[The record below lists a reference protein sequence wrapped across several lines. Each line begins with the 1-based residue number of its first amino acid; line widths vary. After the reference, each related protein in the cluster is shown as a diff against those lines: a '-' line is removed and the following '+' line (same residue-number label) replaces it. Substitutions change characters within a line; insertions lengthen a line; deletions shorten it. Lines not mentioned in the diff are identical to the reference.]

1 MFWSAI
7 RSDFS
12 DLRTCGHDDVNLT
25 YMRRSEDVRT
35 FSISSIN
42 VHCSVGQMQPNISE
56 QKIGNIRPFFSVK
69 VNFKEN
75 IRNGFQKMQFYRV
88 TLLCEEWPLPPPD
101 LFFQDLEISGKYYT
115 TRHHLITLN
124 FALELELIR
133 KPSSCFFLTVYQKLE
148 TGKFYH
154 TFWILA
160 FSRSCHG
167 FTLNRLSICS
177 CFLLET
183 AN

>member
-42 VHCSVGQMQPNISE
+42 VHCSGGQMQPNISE
-56 QKIGNIRPFFSVK
+56 QKIGNIRPFFPVK

-75 IRNGFQKMQFYRV
+75 IRNGVQKMQFYRV
-88 TLLCEEWPLPPPD
+88 TLLCGDPPPRPF
-101 LFFQDLEISGKYYT
+101 LSRFGNFREIL
-115 TRHHLITLN
+115 HH
-124 FALELELIR
+124 
-133 KPSSCFFLTVYQKLE
+133 
-148 TGKFYH
+148 
-154 TFWILA
+154 
-160 FSRSCHG
+160 
-167 FTLNRLSICS
+167 
-177 CFLLET
+177 
-183 AN
+183 